1 MPKSTAE
8 IETVI
13 RNGIP
18 LALDFDFRVES
29 VAKNQARARVP
40 YHEKMLRPGGTIA
53 GPVIMTLA
61 DATIYAAILAT
72 LDSSEMAVTTN
83 LNINFL
89 KRPAP
94 GDLVAEAR
102 IIKIGKSSAVCEV
115 EVSTAESNE
124 LVAHAV
130 GCYALP

>member
-1 MPKSTAE
+1 
-8 IETVI
+8 
-13 RNGIP
+13 
-18 LALDFDFRVES
+18 
-29 VAKNQARARVP
+29 
-40 YHEKMLRPGGTIA
+40 MLRPGNTIS

-83 LNINFL
+83 LNVNFL
-89 KRPAP
+89 KRPGP
-94 GDLVAEAR
+94 GDLVAVAR
-102 IIKIGKSSAVCEV
+102 IIKIGRRSAVCEV
-115 EVSTAESNE
+115 EVSTIDPKE